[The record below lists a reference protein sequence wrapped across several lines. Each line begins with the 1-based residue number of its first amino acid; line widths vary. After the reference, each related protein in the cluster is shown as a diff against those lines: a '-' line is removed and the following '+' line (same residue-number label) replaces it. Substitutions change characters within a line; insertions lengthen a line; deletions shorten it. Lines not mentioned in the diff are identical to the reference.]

1 MFRSRIS
8 SELIITLAKGSRD
21 LKTDE
26 ARQLM
31 IIEKIITLH
40 APNDIQAESHAKG
53 KLSSVKTGCCGS
65 VPLYSF
71 KMWSQER
78 HFSPPSAFK
87 SLTQRQLVFVLDD
100 IIDDSHNLA
109 TMGNF
114 LLSHCLLFM
123 PSCIPQ
129 QLVSVCIS
137 YFSTGKSVKMKDKQ
151 LNVTQ
156 KIQSTYNHYSTVYI
170 IVFITSQIKQIKVTS
185 HYIRPIG
192 P

>member
-8 SELIITLAKGSRD
+8 SALIITLAKGSRD

-65 VPLYSF
+65 VPLAPLFFQNVVSGTSF
-71 KMWSQER
+71 STTNQALLK
-78 HFSPPSAFK
+78 A
-87 SLTQRQLVFVLDD
+87 LTQRHLVFVSDD

-114 LLSHCLLFM
+114 LLSHCLL
-123 PSCIPQ
+123 
-129 QLVSVCIS
+129 
-137 YFSTGKSVKMKDKQ
+137 
-151 LNVTQ
+151 
-156 KIQSTYNHYSTVYI
+156 YI
-170 IVFITSQIKQIKVTS
+170 
-185 HYIRPIG
+185 
-192 P
+192 